1 MHVVNKKLLSA
12 LISGGLLQT
21 LTPVLAL
28 AQTAAETAPTTPGK
42 VNFFIACVITAGFS
56 LGIAAGMAAL
66 SQAKAIFAACEGI
79 ARQPNASGKL
89 TTTLVIG
96 LAFIE
101 SLAIYVLVVGLI
113 IFFANPFIGYLI

>member
-12 LISGGLLQT
+12 LISAGFLQI

-28 AQTAAETAPTTPGK
+28 AQEAAPSTPGK

-113 IFFANPFIGYLI
+113 IFFANPFTGYVIP

>member
-1 MHVVNKKLLSA
+1 VKKILGALLT
-12 LISGGLLQT
+12 GGLVHALV
-21 LTPVLAL
+21 PGLAL
-28 AQTAAETAPTTPGK
+28 ASEGTRSDAAS
-42 VNFFIACVITAGFS
+42 FFIACVVTAGFS
-56 LGIAAGMAAL
+56 LGLAAGLAAL

-113 IFFANPFIGYLI
+113 IFFANPFQQYVI

>member
-1 MHVVNKKLLSA
+1 MKKKVLLT
-12 LISGGLLQT
+12 IITGGLFHTMLPT
-21 LTPVLAL
+21 FAL
-28 AQTAAETAPTTPGK
+28 AADGEAGSS
-42 VNFFIACVITAGFS
+42 VVGYFMACVIAAGFS

-66 SQAKAIFAACEGI
+66 GQAKAIFAACEGI

-113 IFFANPFIGYLI
+113 IFFANPWADRLLGG

>member
-1 MHVVNKKLLSA
+1 MVNKKLFYA
-12 LISGGLLQT
+12 LMSSGLVTFVSPAMAMAEMMAEGT
-21 LTPVLAL
+21 GGKESLASY
-28 AQTAAETAPTTPGK
+28 
-42 VNFFIACVITAGFS
+42 FIACVITAGFS

-79 ARQPNASGKL
+79 ARQPSASGKL

-101 SLAIYVLVVGLI
+101 SLAIYVLVIGLI
-113 IFFANPFIGYLI
+113 LFFGNPFTGYLT